1 MKRGLVDAKYSL
13 INEKLYQTIGV
24 INLNEIKNWNKM
36 KKFLRW
42 VNVNFQAQRGNRD
55 AKRFSCNFIRKN
67 TVNVLNFTLKLIDDK
82 IKR

>member
-1 MKRGLVDAKYSL
+1 
-13 INEKLYQTIGV
+13 
-24 INLNEIKNWNKM
+24 M

-42 VNVNFQAQRGNRD
+42 VNVNFQAQGGNRG